1 MLNYEY
7 RGIRGYQP
15 YKNRVLVR
23 KGIKMDS
30 ISSRIKAVRKALN
43 ISQKVFCKG
52 IYLSQSFYAKIE
64 TGARKSNDRVNELI
78 SNKYNVNKDWLV
90 TGKGDMFSASPPDA
104 ELEQLVDIIKELD
117 PLFKKYI
124 IRQIK
129 LFAEL
134 HKKSKEEGKKSAQP
148 T

>member
-1 MLNYEY
+1 MSTEEY
-7 RGIRGYQP
+7 GIPG
-15 YKNRVLVR
+15 NRVLDP

-30 ISSRIKAVRKALN
+30 ISSRIKAVREALKL
-43 ISQKVFCKG
+43 SQRDFCKG

-78 SNKYNVNKDWLV
+78 SNKYNVNKEWLI
-90 TGKGDMFSASPPDA
+90 TGKGSMFSAPPPDA

-117 PLFKKYI
+117 PLFREYI

-129 LFAEL
+129 QFADL
-134 HKKSKEEGKKSAQP
+134 HKKSKEKGGSRE
-148 T
+148 

>member
-1 MLNYEY
+1 M
-7 RGIRGYQP
+7 GYP
-15 YKNRVLVR
+15 PNRNRILVP

-43 ISQKVFCKG
+43 ISQKDFCKG

-78 SNKYNVNKDWLV
+78 SNKYNVNKEWLV
-90 TGKGDMFSASPPDA
+90 TGKGSMFSASPPDV
-104 ELEQLVDIIKELD
+104 ELEQLVGIINELD
-117 PLFKKYI
+117 PLFREYI

-129 LFAEL
+129 QFAEL
-134 HKKSKEEGKKSAQP
+134 HKKSKEKGVGSRE
-148 T
+148 